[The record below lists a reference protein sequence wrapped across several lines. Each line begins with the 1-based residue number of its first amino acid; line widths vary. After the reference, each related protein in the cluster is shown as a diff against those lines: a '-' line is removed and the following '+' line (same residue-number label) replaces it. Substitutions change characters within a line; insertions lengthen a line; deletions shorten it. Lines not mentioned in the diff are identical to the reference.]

1 MTSRA
6 AERCLTPDTCACAQG
21 WGNLVNTMIL
31 VILMAAF
38 GQYGPTYNNTSL
50 DIIWRLSYGAR
61 SRAGARSCVPPASR
75 AVIAEHT
82 TLLPLHPAALGLIPL
97 IFMVYWRV
105 FRLKESQVWIKK
117 RQSVKDLGSSTAY
130 DWRKNNLLLK
140 YYWHR
145 VAGCSLSWFV
155 WDFAFYGEVGRGAM
169 PGLVRTVAT
178 APCPRAAAP
187 LCVPRQQAVPVHLHP
202 SDRARGIDHHHPGV
216 DPAQLHGRAGWLLL
230 CCFHDRQALDGAP
243 LHAGHGEGWW
253 AWAGC
258 AAACARY
265 KLMHASAPPLLRAL
279 LGWLC
284 CS

>member
-1 MTSRA
+1 M
-6 AERCLTPDTCACAQG
+6 
-21 WGNLVNTMIL
+21 
-31 VILMAAF
+31 
-38 GQYGPTYNNTSL
+38 
-50 DIIWRLSYGAR
+50 
-61 SRAGARSCVPPASR
+61 
-75 AVIAEHT
+75 
-82 TLLPLHPAALGLIPL
+82 
-97 IFMVYWRV
+97 
-105 FRLKESQVWIKK
+105 WIKK

-130 DWRKNNLLLK
+130 NWRKNNLLLK

-265 KLMHASAPPLLRAL
+265 KLMHASAPPLHRAL

-284 CS
+284 CSWSALARTTPSSPTTSTSSSSSTSLAASGDSLVRGQRGVGHCCQP